1 MALRNVLPEY
11 YNPFVSRE
19 AQAIVAPTGGTAIR
33 SAPTVAFAPQPTA
46 VATPT
51 APTASQPIA
60 NGIPGTPG
68 YDPRYDPQFRTAYNP
83 PPAAG
88 SPIYPTWNEMPGSM
102 YGEYG
107 SNGLVGYGYRTPQT
121 YTAPHWNP
129 NGILYGGNSVEPT
142 AMPSGTVPGM
152 GAVPATPA
160 TPGSRGTPAT
170 PAIPATP
177 GTPGS
182 PAVDAVAEIPARSFE
197 EWRAGQLVKTMLLRA
212 GTPGRAAIPA
222 VAATPGVAA
231 SGGGAAIPGLTGA
244 RPASAGAASGVGPY
258 LSGAAAGGPA
268 GYVSPYRYSGAIN
281 DMGMPYFVNG
291 RLPQTGD
298 KVDAYGEYLVGM

>member
-19 AQAIVAPTGGTAIR
+19 AQAIVAPTTMTAIR

-46 VATPT
+46 VAAPT
-51 APTASQPIA
+51 APSASQPIA

-129 NGILYGGNSVEPT
+129 EGILYGGNSVEPT
-142 AMPSGTVPGM
+142 AMPSGTAPTPGS
-152 GAVPATPA
+152 GTANPA
-160 TPGSRGTPAT
+160 TPGSRAT
-170 PAIPATP
+170 PATP

-182 PAVDAVAEIPARSFE
+182 PAVDAVAEVPAQSFE
-197 EWRAGQLVKTMLLRA
+197 EWRAGQLVKSRLLRA
-212 GTPGRAAIPA
+212 GTPAVAGRAAI
-222 VAATPGVAA
+222 
-231 SGGGAAIPGLTGA
+231 AAIPPGMAGGAGPAGVLGLPGMLPGGA
-244 RPASAGAASGVGPY
+244 PAP
-258 LSGAAAGGPA
+258 LSGGAAGGPA
-268 GYVSPYRYSGAIN
+268 GYVSPYTYSGAIN
-281 DMGMPYFVNG
+281 SMGMPYFVNG

-298 KVDAYGEYLVGM
+298 KVDQFGEYLVGM